1 MLTLCLTFNE
11 QTVQMKKTKKT
22 KKKTAIK
29 DPMLMCDQPV
39 SFNEFNV
46 LALLIRI

>member
-11 QTVQMKKTKKT
+11 QTVQMKQKN
-22 KKKTAIK
+22 KKKQPLKI
-29 DPMLMCDQPV
+29 PMLMCDQPV
-39 SFNEFNV
+39 PFNEFNV

>member
-11 QTVQMKKTKKT
+11 QTVQMK